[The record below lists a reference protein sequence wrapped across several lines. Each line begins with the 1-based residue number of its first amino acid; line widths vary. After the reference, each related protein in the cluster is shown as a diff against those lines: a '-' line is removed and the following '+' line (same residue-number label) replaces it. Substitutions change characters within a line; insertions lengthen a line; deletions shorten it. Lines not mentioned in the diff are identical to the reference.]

1 MDTETTG
8 ETEKERAGGD
18 WLNGPPEGS
27 FLFWCVAWWS
37 RGCCGLSAVLRCGGA
52 APWSVWVL
60 RVWVVSG
67 VCERQVQSTTRV
79 RSSGSE
85 PRSNPTLKINRKFVW
100 GGLDVDDGWDVGS
113 LSGVC
118 RGPPPPFRARST
130 EQVSYVCKAPSSYW
144 AKRRPYG
151 SRR

>member
-1 MDTETTG
+1 MAFNEAPCKRERGTCLCVRASFRVRTVWQRLVDTETTG

-52 APWSVWVL
+52 APWSVWIL

-67 VCERQVQSTTRV
+67 VCERQVQSTTR
-79 RSSGSE
+79 
-85 PRSNPTLKINRKFVW
+85 L
-100 GGLDVDDGWDVGS
+100 
-113 LSGVC
+113 C
-118 RGPPPPFRARST
+118 RHFSRVFWEIPPPQGPVYEFTRIDHGGQIDQST
-130 EQVSYVCKAPSSYW
+130 GRQT
-144 AKRRPYG
+144 G
-151 SRR
+151 N